1 MWVIGRAA
9 DSDRVT
15 EPLIGASKVSTSAI
29 RAIQTAHDDPAEK
42 PKLFFPVNQ
51 DGALHNER
59 AASNSPYGHALTV
72 INAPHRARAA
82 SAPLILQPQSAYLQP
97 PTKMRISTNFV
108 TLAELYTPGTQTI
121 RQVPVSE
128 YRYCPKH
135 EIGHSNARIGTD
147 QALQPQAKDCAAA
160 ERNHTCVV
168 PAVMTICAFQ
178 RVGRKRALPRL

>member
-1 MWVIGRAA
+1 
-9 DSDRVT
+9 
-15 EPLIGASKVSTSAI
+15 
-29 RAIQTAHDDPAEK
+29 
-42 PKLFFPVNQ
+42 
-51 DGALHNER
+51 
-59 AASNSPYGHALTV
+59 
-72 INAPHRARAA
+72 
-82 SAPLILQPQSAYLQP
+82 
-97 PTKMRISTNFV
+97 MRISTNFV

-168 PAVMTICAFQ
+168 PAWPFAPSN
-178 RVGRKRALPRL
+178 ALVASVHCLAYDITPTYCPHR